1 MSARHEATHT
11 PVRIQWN
18 FKNEEDE
25 LQDQHSIYGIWA
37 SEREER
43 KRLMGCESNTNSVRN
58 KTRHDK
64 ITMSCRSRERPVRG
78 RGTFIGT
85 IKTTQGQLGGAKKFG
100 SVRGRGLC
108 ICSAL
113 EKQPT
118 ATGTLVFGTNTQVTR
133 TTNPNLFGNLLV
145 VAKGNTAQQ
154 FGDNVGVHVRRGT
167 SILKVTL
174 AEALRVSGNSNRC
187 ASVGNTI

>member
-1 MSARHEATHT
+1 M
-11 PVRIQWN
+11 RIQWN

-37 SEREER
+37 SERERER
-43 KRLMGCESNTNSVRN
+43 ERLLLLGCKSNTYSVRN

-64 ITMSCRSRERPVRG
+64 ITMSCRSREHPVRG
-78 RGTFIGT
+78 RGTVYRHYKNNPRAAESARRG
-85 IKTTQGQLGGAKKFG
+85 KKFG

-118 ATGTLVFGTNTQVTR
+118 ATGTLVFGTNTQVTKK
-133 TTNPNLFGNLLV
+133 TNPNLFGALLV

-154 FGDNVGVHVRRGT
+154 LGDNVGVHVRCGT

-174 AEALRVSGNSNRC
+174 AEALSVSGNSNRC
-187 ASVGNTI
+187 ASVGHTI